1 MKEKLLKSS
10 VIRILAVLFVI
21 LTANAVIAIEPAS
34 YFIQLPQ
41 SRDSVILLVSR
52 RGYEVD
58 VLNPGRYVVVK
69 NFTGKRAEGKVR
81 VLNRSTLIVGHT
93 IVPVRHIRT
102 LTVKSTM
109 YPVSRAIFNAGKN
122 LAFKFTGKMFSKL
135 GFSSTGPA
143 AVLLLIIGLLV
154 AIVFVVLGLL
164 LMFIALP
171 GLLTG
176 KTYSTRR
183 WKIYIKP
190 RR

>member
-1 MKEKLLKSS
+1 METKRLKCSPVSS
-10 VIRILAVLFVI
+10 VILFLI
-21 LTANAVIAIEPAS
+21 FLFTEPLLAIEPAVNLVDGL
-34 YFIQLPQ
+34 QW
-41 SRDSVILLVSR
+41 RDSVILLVSR

-58 VLNPGRYVVVK
+58 VLNPGRYIVVR
-69 NFTGKRAEGKVR
+69 NFAGRRAEGKVR

-93 IVPVRHIRT
+93 IVPIRHISK
-102 LTVKSTM
+102 LTVKSSM

-143 AVLLLIIGLLV
+143 AVLLLLIGILV

-171 GLLTG
+171 GMLTG
-176 KTYSTRR
+176 KTYSVRR
-183 WKIYIKP
+183 WKIYVKP

>member
-1 MKEKLLKSS
+1 MLFGILFYKPLL
-10 VIRILAVLFVI
+10 
-21 LTANAVIAIEPAS
+21 AIEPAAFPL
-34 YFIQLPQ
+34 YNQQ

-93 IVPVRHIRT
+93 IVPVRHIRR
-102 LTVKSTM
+102 LTVKSSM

-143 AVLLLIIGLLV
+143 AVLLLLIGILV

-176 KTYSTRR
+176 KTYSVRR